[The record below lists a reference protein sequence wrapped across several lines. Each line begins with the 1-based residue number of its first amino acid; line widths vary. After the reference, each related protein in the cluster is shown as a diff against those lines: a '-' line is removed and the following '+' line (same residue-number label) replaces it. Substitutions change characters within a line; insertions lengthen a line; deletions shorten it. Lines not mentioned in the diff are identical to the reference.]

1 MIDFNVLQ
9 KSKKESAEYY
19 VQYGNEQLIPFFQS
33 LEVSSRNTET
43 DKLVLNMMLY
53 VIRHYE
59 NFQAECNTDE
69 KQKLLFSICRTVPFL
84 SNKIISG
91 GSVDGVVDKYAIRHK
106 YGFEDNNI
114 FRDLKYLQKITAYN
128 KNPNSPPFY
137 GAIKPEEIDGMLL
150 DMLGP
155 FKNIIMLELDETK
168 ADAGKAIERIQYLDV
183 KQYPNIFTLAG
194 FYREEQ
200 RLKDAKDNLEIAIKI
215 LTEQAIVNPEKCLF
229 VVLRAITIVGEFS
242 SQKNLVFQTRLNNPE
257 FTKSLEMIKN
267 ITNDIVKPDRYDK
280 FTSVVIHP
288 IDLNTLKQQLGL
300 LLDGLNSLSLLS
312 TSATYEEKVVYYTN
326 PLVPKPPYL
335 SEKLITGLNI
345 FINTE
350 FPGLDAEQ
358 KSRIEQLLSSD
369 KNEKFITDILD
380 ICKPPKEHKKI
391 IFAEYKELI
400 SDVKGYTPPQDA
412 PLLLHCGELEK
423 LVSLLKDV
431 IATKPI
437 KDSAKDILSTLNDFL
452 HSQVSVLPTPMQDD
466 NSLKL
471 ELEQFKTGQTTTGG
485 ALIMKVKLPSDTIKS
500 IKIEYDDSVASNI
513 EIAVQSIKKY
523 MSNQIVFPKSFFEK
537 DAAFVTKTNVDL
549 AKFEAYIASH
559 AIETLEYIVN
569 YGKHCKLY
577 QFIKED
583 SNQQV
588 LEFLLQTSY
597 TLVKEAKEEDTDL
610 VFPEIEYRALRH
622 AIRHFEDNL
631 DVMEVQTPIE
641 EIYVHY
647 AIRFLGEDAWLH

>member
-33 LEVSSRNTET
+33 LEVASRNTET

-59 NFQAECNTDE
+59 KFQAECNTEE

-91 GSVDGVVDKYAIRHK
+91 GSIDGIVDKYAIRHK

-128 KNPNSPPFY
+128 KKPDSPTFY
-137 GAIKPEEIDGMLL
+137 GAIKPEEIDGMLS
-150 DMLGP
+150 DMLGS
-155 FKNIIMLELDETK
+155 FKNIIMLELDGTK
-168 ADAGKAIERIQYLDV
+168 ADTDKAIERTQYLDV
-183 KQYPNIFTLAG
+183 KQYPNIFTLAA

-200 RLKDAKDNLEIAIKI
+200 RLKDAKDTIEIAIKM
-215 LTEQAIVNPEKCLF
+215 LTEQAMVNPEKCLF

-242 SQKNLVFQTRLNNPE
+242 SQKNLAFQTRMNNPE
-257 FTKSLEMIKN
+257 FTQYLEMIKN
-267 ITNDIVKPDRYDK
+267 ITNEIVKPDRYDK
-280 FTSVVIHP
+280 FTSAVIHN
-288 IDLNTLKQQLGL
+288 IDLNILKQQLRL
-300 LLDGLNSLSLLS
+300 LLEGLDTLSLLS
-312 TSATYEEKVVYYTN
+312 TDASYEEKVKYYTN
-326 PLVPKPPYL
+326 SLVPKSPYL
-335 SEKLITGLNI
+335 SAELIAGLNT

-350 FPGLDAEQ
+350 FPELDAGQ
-358 KSRIEQLLSSD
+358 KNRIEQLLSSD

-391 IFAEYKELI
+391 IFAKYKELI

-412 PLLLHCGELEK
+412 PQPLPCSELEK

-431 IATKPI
+431 DATKPI

-452 HSQVSVLPTPMQDD
+452 YSQVSVLPTPMQDD
-466 NSLKL
+466 NALKL
-471 ELEQFKTGQTTTGG
+471 ELEQFKAGQMITGG
-485 ALIMKVKLPSDTIKS
+485 GVLIMKVKLPSDIIKL
-500 IKIEYDDSVASNI
+500 IKMEYDDSVASSI

-523 MSNQIVFPKSFFEK
+523 MDNQIVFPKSFFEK

-559 AIETLEYIVN
+559 TREVFEYIIN
-569 YGKHCKLY
+569 YGRYCALC

-583 SNQQV
+583 SNQQI
-588 LEFLLQTSY
+588 LEFLLETSY
-597 TLVKEAKEEDTDL
+597 TLVKEAKEDTDL

-631 DVMEVQTPIE
+631 DVMEVQIPIE

-647 AIRFLGEDAWLH
+647 AIRFLGEDAWL

>member
-19 VQYGNEQLIPFFQS
+19 VQYGNEQLIPFFQA
-33 LEVSSRNTET
+33 LGVSSRNTET
-43 DKLVLNMMLY
+43 DKLAFNMMLY
-53 VIRHYE
+53 AIRHYE
-59 NFQAECNTDE
+59 KFQAECNIED

-84 SNKIISG
+84 SNTIISG
-91 GSVDGVVDKYAIRHK
+91 SSVDGVVDKYAIRHK

-128 KNPNSPPFY
+128 KNPNSPLFY

-150 DMLGP
+150 DMLSP

-168 ADAGKAIERIQYLDV
+168 ADPDKAIERTQYLDV
-183 KQYPNIFTLAG
+183 KQYPNIFTLAA

-200 RLKDAKDNLEIAIKI
+200 RLNDAKDILEIAVKI
-215 LTEQAIVNPEKCLF
+215 LTEQAMVNPEKSLF
-229 VVLRAITIVGEFS
+229 VALRAITIVGEFS

-257 FTKSLEMIKN
+257 FTKSLEIVKN

-280 FTSVVIHP
+280 FTSVIHH

-300 LLDGLNSLSLLS
+300 LLQGLNSLSLLS
-312 TSATYEEKVVYYTN
+312 TDATYEEKVKYYTN
-326 PLVPKPPYL
+326 SLVPKSPYL
-335 SEKLITGLNI
+335 SAELITALNT

-350 FPGLDAEQ
+350 FPGLDTDQ
-358 KSRIEQLLSSD
+358 KNRIEQLLSSD

-380 ICKPPKEHKKI
+380 ICKPLKEHKKI
-391 IFAEYKELI
+391 IFAKYKGLI
-400 SDVKGYTPPQDA
+400 SDVKGYIPPQDA

-452 HSQVSVLPTPMQDD
+452 HSQVSVLPRPMQDD

-500 IKIEYDDSVASNI
+500 IKIEYDDSIASNI

-523 MSNQIVFPKSFFEK
+523 MGNQIVFPKSFFEK
-537 DAAFVTKTNVDL
+537 DEAFVTKTNVDL
-549 AKFEAYIASH
+549 AKFEAYITSH
-559 AIETLEYIVN
+559 TREVFEYIIN
-569 YGKHCKLY
+569 YGRYCALC

-647 AIRFLGEDAWLH
+647 AIRFLGEDPWLH